1 MALRFRYRAATADG
15 QLVDGVMDAPSRQRL
30 LEDLRRRSLYPI
42 AVDEMT
48 PAARSRR
55 SLRSSRRAA
64 VSLWARNFATLVGA
78 TVPVDRALATTAD
91 QATHDGLAAALLDV
105 RREVLE
111 GAGLAEAMER
121 HRSFFPPVATAMVA
135 AGEASGAL
143 DTVLDELA
151 TYLEETAELR
161 AQVRAALMYP
171 ALMSAVASV
180 GVIVLLLFVVPRF
193 SAILE
198 DVGGTLP
205 LSTRVLIWLSSA
217 VTGAWWLWLLVV
229 AGLIFLFNHIRGRP
243 DLRRRWHARR
253 LGWPLVGELE
263 RSLLTS
269 RFARTLGML
278 LTSGIA
284 PLPAMRIARA
294 AITNDAVGEQMD
306 RAIADVAEGSAIAA
320 AVQHVL
326 TPLATQMLAAG
337 EESGRLEEM
346 SRRIA
351 AVHEAEVRR
360 RLKTGISLIEPAM
373 ILVFGVLVGFVALA
387 MLQAIYGINTNVF

>member
-1 MALRFRYRAATADG
+1 MALRFHYRAATADG
-15 QLVDGVMDAPSRQRL
+15 QLVDGVVEAPSRQRL
-30 LEDLRRRSLYPI
+30 LEDLRRRSLYPV
-42 AVDEMT
+42 AVDEVALALPT
-48 PAARSRR
+48 RR
-55 SLRSSRRAA
+55 RLRSSRRAA

-78 TVPVDRALATTAD
+78 TVPVDRALATTAE
-91 QATHDGLAAALLDV
+91 QAAHEGLAAALLDV
-105 RREVLE
+105 RRRVRE
-111 GAGLAEAMER
+111 GEGLAEAMER
-121 HRSFFPPVATAMVA
+121 HRSFFPPVATSMIA

-161 AQVRAALMYP
+161 AQVRAALTYP
-171 ALMSAVASV
+171 ALMGAVASL

-205 LSTRVLIWLSSA
+205 LSTRALIWLSSTM
-217 VTGAWWLWLLVV
+217 TGAWWLWALVV
-229 AGLIFLFNHIRGRP
+229 AGLIVLVSRLRRRP

-253 LGWPLVGELE
+253 LGWPVVGELE
-263 RSLLTS
+263 RSLLTG

-278 LTSGIA
+278 LTSGAA

-294 AITNDAVGEQMD
+294 AITNEAVGEQMD

-320 AVQHVL
+320 AVQHAL
-326 TPLATQMLAAG
+326 TPLAVQMLAAG

-351 AVHEAEVRR
+351 AVHDAQVRR
-360 RLKTGISLIEPAM
+360 QLKTGIALIEPIM
-373 ILVFGVLVGFVALA
+373 ILIFGVLVGFVALA
-387 MLQAIYGINTNVF
+387 MLQAIYSINTNVF